1 MTQHEVHCFS
11 IVPIE
16 VNLDPRLS
24 LQDIRVL
31 IALLSFRDK
40 TTNLCWPSREKLAER
55 CRMHISN
62 ISYTTSRLEQFGW
75 VTKHGKGGYSKAT
88 RYEMHVPDLTTVA
101 EQTTV
106 VQSTT
111 VVESTTLVE
120 STTRNR
126 SRSHTTTVVEP
137 TTRIEQTI
145 EHTKEQTNKV
155 SRGTRLPATWYPD
168 PQLIMWAKQ
177 QRPDINLHDTTE
189 SFKDYW
195 HGVSG
200 AKGIKLDWDA
210 TFRNWI
216 RNQRGQRSPAQTSY
230 QQSMKD
236 KFDQLTGNRRS
247 EAINGNII
255 DVTPEAKRLGG

>member
-1 MTQHEVHCFS
+1 MAHNEVHCFS

-16 VNLDPRLS
+16 VNLDARLN
-24 LQDIRVL
+24 LKDIRVL

-40 TTNLCWPSREKLAER
+40 TTNLCWPSREKMAER
-55 CRMHISN
+55 CRMHVSDISHA
-62 ISYTTSRLEQFGW
+62 TTRLVGFGW
-75 VTKHGKGGYSKAT
+75 LTKTGKGGYSKASV
-88 RYEMHVPDLTTVA
+88 YQLHVPDLTTIG
-101 EQTTV
+101 
-106 VQSTT
+106 
-111 VVESTTLVE
+111 ESPTIGETPSVGE
-120 STTRNR
+120 STTRDVGE
-126 SRSHTTTVVEP
+126 SP
-137 TTRIEQTI
+137 TQTLGELPTRIEQTI

-177 QRPDINLHDTTE
+177 QRPDINVHDTTE

-230 QQSMKD
+230 QQSMRD
-236 KFDQLTGNRRS
+236 KFDQLTGIRRND
-247 EAINGNII
+247 EGNII
-255 DVTPEAKRLGG
+255 NITPEVKRLGG